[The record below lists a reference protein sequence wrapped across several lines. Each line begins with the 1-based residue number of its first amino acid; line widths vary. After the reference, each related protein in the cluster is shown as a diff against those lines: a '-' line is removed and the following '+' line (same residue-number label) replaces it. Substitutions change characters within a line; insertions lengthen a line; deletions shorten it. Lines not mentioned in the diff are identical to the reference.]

1 MENNQFSSERP
12 QFNANDQDKLVDVN
26 QKVAILVD
34 GNNIGKSVWALATPE
49 TMIDYDML
57 IPDLLNERPLNRLIY
72 FREGKSISHK
82 FERRLR
88 SKFFGSVVPS
98 GRSAVIPITIAAMQL
113 AEKVDTIILMSG
125 NDDFVELIKHIK
137 ALGVRVEV
145 ASLDHSTSFRVKSEA
160 DFWFNISE
168 DYFFSIERDPNA
180 EPSTFATAA
189 GTTSDDDRFFSEGQ

>member
-1 MENNQFSSERP
+1 MDNSQFPQDQQER
-12 QFNANDQDKLVDVN
+12 LVDVS

-34 GNNIGKSVWALATPE
+34 GNNIGKSVWALATTE

-57 IPDLLNERPLNRLIY
+57 IPDLLNNRPLNRLIY

-98 GRSAVIPITIAAMQL
+98 GRSAVIPITISAMQL

-125 NDDFVELIKHIK
+125 NDDFVELIRHIK

-145 ASLDHSTSFRVKSEA
+145 ASLDHSTSFRVKNEA
-160 DFWFNISE
+160 DYWFNIHE
-168 DYFFSIERDPNA
+168 EYFFSIERDPNDTGHVPYGQTQ
-180 EPSTFATAA
+180 PS
-189 GTTSDDDRFFSEGQ
+189 SEDDRYGSEGQ